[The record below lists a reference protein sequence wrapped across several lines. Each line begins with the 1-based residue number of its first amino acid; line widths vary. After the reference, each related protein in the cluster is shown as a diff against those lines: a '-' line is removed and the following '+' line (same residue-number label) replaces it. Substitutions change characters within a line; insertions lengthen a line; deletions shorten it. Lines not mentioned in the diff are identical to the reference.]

1 MFTFKI
7 IELQLSSIL
16 RKQNLGWQMLVVK
29 RTEPRGSKEENKD
42 TRYVA
47 AACNSS
53 YLEEWDRKIASF
65 LLAWTP

>member
-16 RKQNLGWQMLVVK
+16 RKQNLSWQMLVVK

-53 YLEEWDRKIASF
+53 YLEE
-65 LLAWTP
+65 